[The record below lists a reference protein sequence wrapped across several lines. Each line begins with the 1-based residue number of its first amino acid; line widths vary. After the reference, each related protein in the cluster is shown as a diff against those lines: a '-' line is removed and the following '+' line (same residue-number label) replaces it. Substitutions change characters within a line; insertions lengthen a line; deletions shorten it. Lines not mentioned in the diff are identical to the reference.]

1 MSVVI
6 NTNDLPN
13 LPEEKDTEHQS
24 HQDLVASNVFV
35 MSNRNIGI
43 CGERILMQVINA
55 AKDYIYNGLMSDGT
69 LRFEQG
75 LTEKIAVI
83 DIPVTS
89 ILNVGDTTNYT
100 AAKKAAKELISKNHE
115 VERPILDKNGNVKRR
130 KDNSIEY
137 GYIVHPIFNEI
148 SVNVKPGHICVKLN
162 DNTWKALI
170 DAGKGYSRFNLRSAM
185 FLNNKIAVRLYQ
197 IFYNANGP
205 LYFSIN
211 RLKEM
216 LDMKDRYK
224 RPAMFINGVI
234 IPAEEEIEQKCHFSL
249 THEVIKRKGETDRL
263 EIVGLQFRKCAKKA
277 LMKDYSSVVDRDLE
291 EVLKKDFGFT
301 TKSIVSNLA
310 LFQDLKEQEC
320 NTIAFLEK
328 IKPRAQSCVNP
339 AGYVISCL
347 RNYLD
352 SKQQSRPQIILP
364 STPDEM
370 SNETGKREKRRAA
383 REDEMILDN
392 NRLEMLEEQKLK
404 EKGLE
409 VL

>member
-197 IFYNANGP
+197 IFYNAMAHYISP
-205 LYFSIN
+205 STAL
-211 RLKEM
+211 
-216 LDMKDRYK
+216 
-224 RPAMFINGVI
+224 
-234 IPAEEEIEQKCHFSL
+234 
-249 THEVIKRKGETDRL
+249 
-263 EIVGLQFRKCAKKA
+263 RKCW
-277 LMKDYSSVVDRDLE
+277 
-291 EVLKKDFGFT
+291 T
-301 TKSIVSNLA
+301 
-310 LFQDLKEQEC
+310 
-320 NTIAFLEK
+320 
-328 IKPRAQSCVNP
+328 
-339 AGYVISCL
+339 
-347 RNYLD
+347 
-352 SKQQSRPQIILP
+352 
-364 STPDEM
+364 
-370 SNETGKREKRRAA
+370 
-383 REDEMILDN
+383 
-392 NRLEMLEEQKLK
+392 
-404 EKGLE
+404 
-409 VL
+409 